1 MDDRRGDDER
11 EGGGRRPRQDES
23 RHDSGHAAP
32 ERDDRRRE
40 ELVARALDERI
51 PQRMKGRRAKDGG
64 QDAGTEVVGVGHEK
78 VRLMDSLSPVDPRG
92 DQANRQRAH
101 AEARGSFVRVG
112 ARTEPARL
120 FETGGLRW
128 RFPRSSNP
136 CEVAIVNTGGGVAG
150 GDSYRVSLTLSEGA
164 EVEATTPS
172 AERVYRSD
180 GPAARIATRLI
191 LAPRAR
197 LFWLPQ
203 ETLMF
208 DGARLERRL
217 EVETSGEAALIA
229 AETLVFGRLA
239 MGENQ
244 IDASLRDSWRIRRNG
259 RLVFADETRIEHA
272 GATLERKAVG
282 AGARA
287 LSTIVAS
294 APDIE
299 ARLPDL
305 RAALNAGNPRVES
318 GASAFDGLVVVRLL
332 AASSDQL
339 RAALVASIVALGGRK
354 PRLWP

>member
-1 MDDRRGDDER
+1 
-11 EGGGRRPRQDES
+11 
-23 RHDSGHAAP
+23 
-32 ERDDRRRE
+32 
-40 ELVARALDERI
+40 
-51 PQRMKGRRAKDGG
+51 
-64 QDAGTEVVGVGHEK
+64 
-78 VRLMDSLSPVDPRG
+78 
-92 DQANRQRAH
+92 
-101 AEARGSFVRVG
+101 VRVG
-112 ARTEPARL
+112 ARTEPERL

-136 CEVAIVNTGGGVAG
+136 CEAAIVNAGGGVAG
-150 GDSYRVSLTLSEGA
+150 GDSYSVSLTLGEDA
-164 EVEATTPS
+164 EVEVTTPS

-180 GPAARIATRLI
+180 GPAAAIATRLT

-217 EVETSGEAALIA
+217 EVEASGEAALIV

-239 MGENQ
+239 MGEDR
-244 IDASLRDSWRIRRNG
+244 IDATLRESWRVRRDG
-259 RLVFADETRIEHA
+259 RLVLADETRLERA
-272 GATLERKAVG
+272 GAVLERKAVG

-294 APDIE
+294 APNIE

-305 RAALNAGNPRVES
+305 RAALKAANSWVES
-318 GASAFDGLVVVRLL
+318 GASAFDGLIVVRLL
-332 AASSDQL
+332 APSSDRL
-339 RAALVASIVALGGRK
+339 RAALVASIVTLGARK

>member
-1 MDDRRGDDER
+1 
-11 EGGGRRPRQDES
+11 
-23 RHDSGHAAP
+23 
-32 ERDDRRRE
+32 
-40 ELVARALDERI
+40 
-51 PQRMKGRRAKDGG
+51 
-64 QDAGTEVVGVGHEK
+64 
-78 VRLMDSLSPVDPRG
+78 MDSPLPVEPYG
-92 DQANRQRAH
+92 DGANRQRAR
-101 AEARGSFVRVG
+101 AEAQASFARVG

-128 RFPRSSNP
+128 RFPRSSSP

-150 GDSYRVSLTLSEGA
+150 GDSYSVSLTLSEGA

-172 AERVYRSD
+172 AERIYRSD
-180 GPAARIATRLI
+180 GPAASIATRLV
-191 LAPRAR
+191 LKAHAR

-208 DGARLERRL
+208 EGARLERRL
-217 EVETSGEAALIA
+217 EVDTSGEAAFIV

-239 MGENQ
+239 MGESR
-244 IDASLRDSWRIRRNG
+244 IDATLRDSWRVRRDG
-259 RLVFADETRIEHA
+259 RLVFADETRLEHA
-272 GATLERKAVG
+272 GATLERRAVG

-305 RAALNAGNPRVES
+305 RAALDAAGSGIES
-318 GASAFDGLVVVRLL
+318 GASAFDGLIVARLL
-332 AASSDQL
+332 AASFDQL
-339 RAALVASIVALGGRK
+339 RMGLVASIVALGGRK

>member
-1 MDDRRGDDER
+1 
-11 EGGGRRPRQDES
+11 
-23 RHDSGHAAP
+23 
-32 ERDDRRRE
+32 
-40 ELVARALDERI
+40 
-51 PQRMKGRRAKDGG
+51 
-64 QDAGTEVVGVGHEK
+64 
-78 VRLMDSLSPVDPRG
+78 MDSPLPVEPYG
-92 DQANRQRAH
+92 DAAVRQRAR
-101 AEARGSFVRVG
+101 AEARASFARVG

-128 RFPRSSNP
+128 RFPRSSSP
-136 CEVAIVNTGGGVAG
+136 CEAAMVNTGGGGAG
-150 GDSYRVSLTLSEGA
+150 GDSYSVSLTLSEGA

-172 AERVYRSD
+172 AERIYRSD
-180 GPAARIATRLI
+180 GPAASIATRLT

-203 ETLMF
+203 ETLIF
-208 DGARLERRL
+208 EGARLERRL
-217 EVETSGEAALIA
+217 EVETSSEAAFLI

-239 MGENQ
+239 MGESQ
-244 IDASLRDSWRIRRNG
+244 IDASVRDSWRIRRDG
-259 RLVFADETRIEHA
+259 RLVFADETRLEHA

-305 RAALNAGNPRVES
+305 RAALDAAGSDMES
-318 GASAFDGLVVVRLL
+318 GASAFDRLIVVRLL
-332 AASSDQL
+332 AASSDRL
-339 RAALVASIVALGGRK
+339 RAALIASIVALGGRK